1 MPKVRPIVYSPYP
14 KTLECQTIC
23 GYHSEDCTFSS
34 VILETL
40 SDVGSGVWTSCT
52 AVRSAT
58 WANQA
63 RFIILI
69 TICNSTRTFG
79 KPKRPIVTSNWLI
92 KILFFLFCINTFCT
106 LLRVILTLTLW
117 LNSELGPKQTP
128 LFFHLIIVF
137 VTRIQNCYFGEMWF
151 G

>member
-1 MPKVRPIVYSPYP
+1 MAKQEGLFSFSLSFSTSVYVQNTYRRSLRWVEVRPRHDPHSWEMCVCSFTSLANQYREDAQGAVYYRPYP

-23 GYHSEDCTFSS
+23 GYHNEDCTFSS

-40 SDVGSGVWTSCT
+40 SDVRSGVWTSCT
-52 AVRSAT
+52 AVRRSAT

-79 KPKRPIVTSNWLI
+79 KPERPIESHPTD
-92 KILFFLFCINTFCT
+92 
-106 LLRVILTLTLW
+106 
-117 LNSELGPKQTP
+117 
-128 LFFHLIIVF
+128 
-137 VTRIQNCYFGEMWF
+137 
-151 G
+151 